1 MFLTKIQHGLENGAT
16 DWKIIFF
23 EENKSDKRDTDVRI
37 HQVFMLQLSEVL
49 NVTPTHVSYQT
60 AIRITSVLTS
70 FDSVLDPLCT
80 ILSWLVFRI
89 NTIFIIF

>member
-49 NVTPTHVSYQT
+49 NVTSTHVYL
-60 AIRITSVLTS
+60 IRLPSELPVSLRR
-70 FDSVLDPLCT
+70 L
-80 ILSWLVFRI
+80 ILF
-89 NTIFIIF
+89 